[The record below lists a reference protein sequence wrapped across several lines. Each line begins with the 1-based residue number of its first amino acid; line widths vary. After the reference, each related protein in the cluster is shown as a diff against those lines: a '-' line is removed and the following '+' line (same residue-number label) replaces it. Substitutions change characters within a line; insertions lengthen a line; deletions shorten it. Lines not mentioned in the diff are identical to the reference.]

1 MTEHADLTDGRSLA
15 AELGGKPVILTPRPD
30 GTIAVTENRGRPPRI
45 LSMDGVWAELSGG
58 PFVAE
63 GTPAASDGYT
73 DDELVAAFEEVRTG
87 DAPPPPADV
96 PTASLSETDDE
107 GDPAADLTDDELY
120 EAWKASHEA
129 ERGVELSEEDAAD
142 LALEVGQSVEW
153 GSGQGIGHGVLME
166 LDSAEGKAL
175 VHTCEVVTA
184 GGAGPQLSPTG
195 RTIKVDAAKLRP
207 SALKPVGE
215 EPIGPEQDANLSDDP
230 GVGTED
236 DDSFYRRVMRQLRR
250 SGGGFGAE

>member
-1 MTEHADLTDGRSLA
+1 MSEPIDLSDGRSVA
-15 AELGGKPVILTPRPD
+15 AALKGKPVILTPQPD
-30 GTIAVTENRGRPPRI
+30 GSIAVHEHPGKPPRI
-45 LSMDGVWAELSGG
+45 LSMDGVWAELSAG

-87 DAPPPPADV
+87 NAPPPPEAST

-107 GDPAADLTDDELY
+107 GDPAADLTDDQLY

-195 RTIKVDAAKLRP
+195 TTIKLDASKLRP

-215 EPIGPEQDANLSDDP
+215 KAVGPELSADLTDDP
-230 GVGTED
+230 GVGTDAD
-236 DDSFYRRVMRQLRR
+236 DDETFWKKVRRGMGLD
-250 SGGGFGAE
+250 G